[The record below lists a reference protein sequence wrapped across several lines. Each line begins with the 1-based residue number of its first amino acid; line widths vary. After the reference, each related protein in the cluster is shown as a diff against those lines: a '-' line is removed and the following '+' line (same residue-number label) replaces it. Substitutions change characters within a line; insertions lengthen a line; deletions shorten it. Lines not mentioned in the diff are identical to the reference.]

1 MDGQLAPAKAVRSAD
16 EQRAPVSS
24 STWCTFC
31 VTTCAVMLLGV
42 SMSVLAVTP
51 SAAKPV
57 THATRS
63 QPPGD
68 ITSMGDPS
76 MAPLMDAWL
85 SALRSRQP
93 ELRKGSPWLHPSDDV
108 VFGALMF
115 ELADMAPLAREPLP
129 TELAPYAHQF
139 AGDMM
144 KSPWLVRVAGTN
156 DHPAYIAVNRRPGAP
171 LPPHVSAF
179 IAFALSEEGQAIV
192 SQDGRFPRL
201 GPADLA
207 VERLKLEGF
216 VAKLDPALPVYRAG
230 ETVRGPIRSVGS
242 DGMKSLME
250 RWMRDFRKLQPGVV
264 HGDRWE
270 HLGTLNGFHA
280 LMVGETDIAPM
291 GRELWPEEA
300 DAYAGAHPRQTL
312 LELRVARG
320 GFNTPQRTTAQAIF
334 VHESNPITRISVPQ
348 LMAILDGSPT
358 ITRWGELGLTG
369 EWAQRA
375 IAVYM
380 PPKAAPNTR
389 SMQATLLDGG
399 EWNPAAREGSIAA
412 TAAAI
417 AQDPNAIGFGGYEEG
432 GPGLKTLA
440 VAAQD
445 GGPYVEGTGESVA
458 SGRYPLTRYLYI
470 RVARAPG
477 QPLRPQVREF
487 LRYVLS
493 RAAQEPILY
502 SGYFPL
508 TAAEAREELAKLR

>member
-1 MDGQLAPAKAVRSAD
+1 MAECPRSGGEERVSAPSSIWCFF
-16 EQRAPVSS
+16 RAAA
-24 STWCTFC
+24 
-31 VTTCAVMLLGV
+31 CAVTMFSV
-42 SMSVLAVTP
+42 SAVGFATTA
-51 SAAKPV
+51 SAAKD
-57 THATRS
+57 ATRVTRS
-63 QPPGD
+63 DLPEQ
-68 ITSMGDPS
+68 ITSMGASS
-76 MAPLMDAWL
+76 MAILMDSWL
-85 SALRSRQP
+85 SALRAQQP
-93 ELRKGSPWLHPSDDV
+93 GLRKGSPWTHSSDDV

-144 KSPWLVRVAGTN
+144 KSPLLVRVGGTD

-171 LPPHVSAF
+171 LPRRVSAF

-192 SQDGRFPRL
+192 SRDGRFARL
-201 GPADLA
+201 SPADLA
-207 VERLKLEGF
+207 AERLKLDGF
-216 VAKLDPALPVYRAG
+216 VAKLDPALPVYRVG
-230 ETVRGPIRSVGS
+230 EPVHGPIRSVGS
-242 DGMKSLME
+242 DGMKSLMD
-250 RWMRDFRKLQPGVV
+250 RWMRDFIKLQRGVTR
-264 HGDRWE
+264 GDRWE

-280 LMVGETDIAPM
+280 LMVGETDISPM
-291 GRELWPEEA
+291 GRELWSEEA
-300 DAYAGAHPRQTL
+300 AAYAGVHAGQTL
-312 LELRVARG
+312 LEIRVARG

-348 LMAILDGSPT
+348 LIAILKQSPA
-358 ITRWGELGLTG
+358 ITLWGELGVTG
-369 EWAQRA
+369 EWAQRP
-375 IAVYM
+375 IDIYI

-389 SMQATLLDGG
+389 SMQATLLGDH

-432 GPGLKTLA
+432 GPGLRTLA

-445 GGPYVEGTGESVA
+445 GGPYVEGTGETVS